1 MSGFQPDQILY
12 GAAYYNEYHQSE
24 RTADDF
30 ELMEQAGVS
39 VIRVGESV
47 WHKWQP
53 TEDTFDLDWLQP
65 VLDAAHSKGIRVII
79 GTPTYA
85 VPRWIFQ
92 NYPEVIAERATG
104 AKVPYGH
111 RQNVDYSHP
120 TFRHLSEAIIRKIV
134 VRYRE
139 HPAVIGWQVD
149 NEPGAEILHNS
160 GVFESFKAA
169 LKAKYQTV
177 EALNAAWGLT
187 YWSHAL
193 NEWDDLW
200 LPDGNTNPSYL
211 LAWRE
216 HQAAVTN
223 DFLDWQRQIVRS
235 LIPDQHFITTCVA
248 LDRPGMDNQTI
259 GEVLDVTSVNVY
271 YASQDGLSH
280 PRRLLDPGEQN
291 PAPMWVPL
299 SGASA
304 LNLICDTAW
313 SVRQEHFLVTETNG
327 SAIQQGPAT
336 SAFPH
341 WPGQFKQAALAMVS
355 RGAVMVEYWHWHTLP
370 YGIEN
375 HWGGILPHSLQPGRS
390 YRSFQDTAKT
400 LAAVSKLGR
409 LTPAAEVAIVISTA
423 SKWLFEFQGPLRQP
437 HGWADPLGYAKT
449 LQSMYEIAY
458 DSGFGV
464 RLIGDNQL
472 PLGDDTES
480 GAADL
485 KAAAHEFAEKHPV
498 MILHSL
504 YVVSDQ
510 VLQFAREYAAAGGH
524 LVVGPRT
531 GYAKPD
537 AVIRT
542 QVAPAVL
549 GEAGGV
555 RYSEYSML
563 AKPQPAATSDGTV
576 VGAGWAWFDELEASA
591 EDTLL
596 RLDHPFFGQ
605 FAAATNCSH
614 GLGQITFL
622 ASYPDQQLSA
632 WLGGFVGQS
641 VTAVFGQSAK
651 PSSDSASV
659 VVNRASTADGRR
671 VHFVF
676 NWGWDVASVE
686 IPKEATFS
694 DVETGDHLPSGSSF
708 ELGPWG
714 VRVLVQEA

>member
-1 MSGFQPDQILY
+1 MTDYQLDQILY

-24 RTADDF
+24 RTAEDF
-30 ELMEQAGVS
+30 ELMTQAGVN

-53 TEDTFDLDWLQP
+53 TETSFDLDWLQP
-65 VLDAAHSKGIRVII
+65 ILDEAHARNIRVII

-104 AKVPYGH
+104 AKIPYGH

-120 TFRHLSEAIIRKIV
+120 TFRRLSEQIIRKV
-134 VRYRE
+134 VTRYAD

-149 NEPGAEILHNS
+149 NEPGAEILHNA
-160 GVFESFKAA
+160 GVFEAFKQ
-169 LKAKYQTV
+169 KIRDKHQTV

-193 NEWDDLW
+193 NDFDELW

-223 DFLDWQRQIVRS
+223 EFLEWQRGIVRS
-235 LIPDQHFITTCVA
+235 LIPEHHFITTCVA
-248 LDRPGMDNQTI
+248 FDRPGMDNSTI
-259 GEVLDVTSVNVY
+259 GSVLDVTSVNVY

-280 PRRLLDPGEQN
+280 PRKPLEPGEQN

-304 LNLICDTAW
+304 LNMICDTAW
-313 SVRQEHFLVTETNG
+313 SVRQENFLVTETNG
-327 SAIQQGPAT
+327 SAIQQGPAG

-341 WPGQFKQAALAMVS
+341 WPGQFKQTALAMVS
-355 RGAVMVEYWHWHTLP
+355 RGAQMVEYWHWHTLP

-390 YRSFQDTAKT
+390 FDSFQETAAS
-400 LAAVSKLGR
+400 LRAISGLGK
-409 LTPAAEVAIVISTA
+409 LTPAAEVAFVTSTA
-423 SKWLFEFQGPLRQP
+423 SKWMFEFQGPVRQP
-437 HGWADPLGYAKT
+437 NGWSDPLGYVKT
-449 LQSMYEIAY
+449 QQAMYEIAY
-458 DSGFGV
+458 NAGYGV

-472 PLGDDTES
+472 PTGPNV
-480 GAADL
+480 AV
-485 KAAAHEFAEKHPV
+485 EFAKAHPV

-504 YVVSDQ
+504 YVVSDET
-510 VLQFAREYAAAGGH
+510 LEFARDYAAAGGH
-524 LVVGPRT
+524 LLVGPRT

-542 QVAPAVL
+542 DVAPAVL

-563 AKPQPAATSDGTV
+563 AKNQRVLASNGES
-576 VGAGWAWFDELEASA
+576 VGSAWAWLDELQADS
-591 EDTLL
+591 EDTIL
-596 RLDHPFFGQ
+596 RLDHPFFGE
-605 FAAATNCSH
+605 FAALTSRSF
-614 GLGQITFL
+614 GSGKVSFL
-622 ASYPDQQLSA
+622 ASFPDQDFA
-632 WLGGFVGQS
+632 NWLGGFIAPDLPKIKAPQS
-641 VTAVFGQSAK
+641 VSK
-651 PSSDSASV
+651 SV
-659 VVNRASTADGRR
+659 VVNRATTAEGKQ
-671 VHFVF
+671 VHFIF
-676 NWGWDVASVE
+676 NWSWDAAAVTVPTVA
-686 IPKEATFS
+686 T
-694 DVETGDHLPSGSSF
+694 DVETGERIPAGHAF
-708 ELGPWG
+708 ELGAWG
-714 VRVLVQEA
+714 VKVLLEG